1 MIPYQITIPAGQ
13 AIEIAVGRGADYI
26 FIDQSAAPIRVQDTT
41 ADQDVILKQGRAA
54 KLQPFNNLRL
64 SHDSGSSV
72 DVVIYVGRGTEIY
85 ASDVSGAVGI
95 ANAGTISEAAPVAVG
110 DVAAALCAQNPDR
123 RLLHIRNTGASTIK
137 IGSVSVTWANG
148 AIELIAGAEWREEA
162 AAAAAWYAITD
173 TAGAA
178 TVAVMEGI

>member
-13 AIEIAVGRGADYI
+13 AIEIAVGRGADYV
-26 FIDQSAAPIRVQDTT
+26 FIEEAAAPIRVQDTT

-64 SHDSGSSV
+64 SHESGSSV

-95 ANAGTISEAAPVAVG
+95 SNAGTISDLGPVAVG
-110 DVAAALCAQNPDR
+110 DVAAALTSQDKDR
-123 RLLHIRNTGASTIK
+123 RLIHVRNVGPSTIK
-137 IGSVSVTWANG
+137 LGSSSVTWAG
-148 AIELIAGAEWREEA
+148 GVIELIAGAEWREEA

-178 TVAVMEGI
+178 TVAILEGK